1 MDLVWEKEKAI
12 LEKTSASRFRNPSDT
27 NIWLF
32 KYWQIAS
39 GQYAIGNPKLGG
51 LFSLDNAGSEFWDLL
66 NSGKYQIMCIN
77 DGFNVQDEEQ
87 VMKEFITTLEKL
99 LPEKS
104 SFELL

>member
-1 MDLVWEKEKAI
+1 
-12 LEKTSASRFRNPSDT
+12 
-27 NIWLF
+27 
-32 KYWQIAS
+32 
-39 GQYAIGNPKLGG
+39 
-51 LFSLDNAGSEFWDLL
+51 
-66 NSGKYQIMCIN
+66 MCIN